1 MKLVKLRISQGG
13 VLLIKDLKAVGTM
26 AESSTLCDC
35 WGICVAKVVAREAQK
50 GEVLTDFVLDESSRD
65 RTRKWGT
72 SDYDSVA
79 KAV

>member
-1 MKLVKLRISQGG
+1 M
-13 VLLIKDLKAVGTM
+13 KDLKAVGTM

-65 RTRKWGT
+65 RTRKW
-72 SDYDSVA
+72 VRL
-79 KAV
+79 